1 MENATN
7 PMLPAVPAPTRHS
20 SKLEDGPTLKWAAA
34 LTARFSLLWPKAWAD
49 STAGLNHDMINAEWA
64 RGIADLT
71 GEEISQ
77 GLEHCRRHVTWPPSI
92 AEFRTACRGGANA
105 EQRAYAARV
114 KVDQDVKA
122 LRHGTWGDTAENVA
136 AHVQQA
142 RKALGSRRVTRCLTD
157 AAAGRWTREME
168 TAFMAN
174 VHALGLR
181 FSTID
186 WEDLK
191 CDH

>member
-1 MENATN
+1 MD
-7 PMLPAVPAPTRHS
+7 MLR
-20 SKLEDGPTLKWAAA
+20 
-34 LTARFSLLWPKAWAD
+34 
-49 STAGLNHDMINAEWA
+49 AEWA
-64 RGIADLT
+64 KGIEGLS
-71 GEEISQ
+71 GEEIKTGIEFCRSQ
-77 GLEHCRRHVTWPPSI
+77 ATWPLSI

-114 KVDQDVKA
+114 QDDQEGVKA
-122 LRHGTWGDTAENVA
+122 LRHGTWGDTADVVA

-142 RKALGSRRVTRCLTD
+142 REALGSRRVTRCLRD

-186 WEDLK
+186 WDDLK